1 VSTTHEPEPGTFYG
15 GGTYAKCRHCGATI
29 LWAAVGSGNDA
40 ADYTATEW
48 RTDGSASGTEC
59 DAAPAA
65 PEPEPEPEPEAYPL
79 TADEW
84 ERLAELTMRAWKQS
98 TSQTSDWYLWGAV
111 FGLASDGHREARWPA
126 VQVPA

>member
-1 VSTTHEPEPGTFYG
+1 MTTDHEPEAYLVVTCDTRAGDRVT
-15 GGTYAKCRHCGATI
+15 
-29 LWAAVGSGNDA
+29 
-40 ADYTATEW
+40 TEH
-48 RTDGSASGTEC
+48 AS
-59 DAAPAA
+59 
-65 PEPEPEPEPEAYPL
+65 EAYPL